1 VRWWWLTT
9 LLACLPCTAQI
20 EVKDY
25 IGRDVVLEQP
35 ARRIVALAPHIVE
48 NLYSAG
54 AGQYLVGAVS
64 YSDFPAAAADVPRVG
79 SYRAFSLETIL
90 ALQPD
95 LIITWAS
102 GNGIAALQDLQ
113 TLGVPVYVSE
123 PRKLDDIPRSLRAYA
138 RLAGTEQVGERAA
151 QKVSQAL
158 HALAVD
164 YSERRP
170 ISVFY
175 QIWHEPL
182 QTLNGEQPDLS
193 QADGLERLALLF
205 VAADCPICRS
215 VLPAFE
221 QALLDSES
229 GSMTGYWVSDG
240 LQMADYD
247 AYCDEHLI
255 DPSRFIVS
263 QDLGLILGIRQIPAL
278 VLLDRDRKLVAV
290 EVLNGPRQV
299 ARVFRAHPEA
309 IPNLEKST

>member
-182 QTLNGEQPDLS
+182 QTLNGEHLVS
-193 QADGLERLALLF
+193 SVIELCGGRNAFADAISLAPRINLEAVLERNPESIVASGANTERPPWLDLWRSYPTLTAVHNEALF
-205 VAADCPICRS
+205 FINPDHIQRPTARI
-215 VLPAFE
+215 VLGARE
-221 QALLDSES
+221 LCGMLDSVR
-229 GSMTGYWVSDG
+229 W
-240 LQMADYD
+240 
-247 AYCDEHLI
+247 
-255 DPSRFIVS
+255 
-263 QDLGLILGIRQIPAL
+263 
-278 VLLDRDRKLVAV
+278 
-290 EVLNGPRQV
+290 
-299 ARVFRAHPEA
+299 
-309 IPNLEKST
+309 